1 MVDENDIGGGKVTRN
16 PFFLP
21 LLQSIRIT
29 VVPRGGLDKTCLWF
43 VVYTWEMMNG
53 RKWRKKRLEECL
65 AGGRGQEE
73 DFSDPRY
80 IHMDVDFCGDQF
92 NRNPRIEST
101 SIRFEA

>member
-1 MVDENDIGGGKVTRN
+1 MVEKLPGIPSSFLFFSLSESPLTR
-16 PFFLP
+16 
-21 LLQSIRIT
+21 
-29 VVPRGGLDKTCLWF
+29 VPRGGLDKTCLWF

-65 AGGRGQEE
+65 AEGRGQEE